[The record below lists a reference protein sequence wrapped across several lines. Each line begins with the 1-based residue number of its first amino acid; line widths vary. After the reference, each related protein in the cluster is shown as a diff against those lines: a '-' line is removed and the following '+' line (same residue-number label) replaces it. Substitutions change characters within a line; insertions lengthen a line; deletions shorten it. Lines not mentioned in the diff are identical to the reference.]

1 MSNES
6 QLIYSKLT
14 SQPFDVFDERGHVVV
29 AGPRPLRATAP
40 ALVEVDQPERALEV
54 RARQGGEVVAA
65 MAGPAVQED
74 DRRDTC
80 RRCSRDP
87 VPQAY
92 AVDHD
97 IVRAV
102 TQSGREAVGRRGRVR
117 SRGRVCCRLDR
128 GLACQRQGVSSSDQR
143 EPARQP
149 RYAARSAA
157 SAWGYESDR
166 WCSDGTMLR
175 HSGPR
180 LSCGVNAGSRKI
192 PGTLARAASAAG

>member
-65 MAGPAVQED
+65 LAGPAVQED

-80 RRCSRDP
+80 RRCSRNPGVRLLDAG
-87 VPQAY
+87 VGFA
-92 AVDHD
+92 AV
-97 IVRAV
+97 
-102 TQSGREAVGRRGRVR
+102 VG
-117 SRGRVCCRLDR
+117 C
-128 GLACQRQGVSSSDQR
+128 
-143 EPARQP
+143 
-149 RYAARSAA
+149 AADWTAGWHA
-157 SAWGYESDR
+157 SA
-166 WCSDGTMLR
+166 
-175 HSGPR
+175 
-180 LSCGVNAGSRKI
+180 
-192 PGTLARAASAAG
+192 RA